1 MLKETEVERT
11 GSRPR
16 QRRSDTLPGQKDDS
30 RMNTGDKTQKELKQ
44 LHEFTET
51 FKLTTT
57 EECDKQ
63 ARKQPKSEA
72 DDTLRTERPWEIRS
86 QPKGLS
92 RQRTNFR
99 S

>member
-1 MLKETEVERT
+1 
-11 GSRPR
+11 
-16 QRRSDTLPGQKDDS
+16 
-30 RMNTGDKTQKELKQ
+30 MNTGDKTQKELKKKKKKKQ

-63 ARKQPKSEA
+63 ARKQPKSET
-72 DDTLRTERPWEIRS
+72 DDTLRTKRPWEIRN
-86 QPKGLS
+86 QPKGLP